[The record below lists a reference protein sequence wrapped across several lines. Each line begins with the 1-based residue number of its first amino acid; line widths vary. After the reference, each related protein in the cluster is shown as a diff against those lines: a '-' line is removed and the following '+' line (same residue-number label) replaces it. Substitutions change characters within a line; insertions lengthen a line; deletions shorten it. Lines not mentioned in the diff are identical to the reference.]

1 MWAVNVIGI
10 LLIAGIVWWFWL
22 YKPTSKAENYTS
34 TDQGI
39 ITVLV
44 ENGVYQP
51 ALIKIPLNQNSTLRF
66 IRKDK
71 TPCAETVIFDGL
83 DISAELPVDKPVD
96 IVLKP
101 QLAGSFDFT
110 CQMKMYK
117 GQVLV
122 QERSEHS

>member
-1 MWAVNVIGI
+1 MWIINIIGL
-10 LLIAGIVWWFWL
+10 LLIAGIIWWFWL
-22 YKPTSKAENYTS
+22 YKPSNDTENYTS
-34 TDQGI
+34 ADSGA

-51 ALIKIPLNQNSTLRF
+51 ALIKIPVNQASTLRF

-71 TPCAETVIFDGL
+71 TPCAETVVFDGL

-96 IVLKP
+96 IVLTP
-101 QLAGSFDFT
+101 QNSGTFGFT

-117 GQVLV
+117 GQLLV
-122 QERSEHS
+122 EEHR